1 MGSHYE
7 KMVGII
13 KNSLYKTIGSSNLT
27 WSELEE
33 VILKVEVTI
42 NNRSLRYMKDDMQLP
57 LLTPNIMTLGKAT
70 SRP

>member
-1 MGSHYE
+1 MEIKSRAPWRDSQYE
-7 KMVGII
+7 RMVDII

-42 NNRSLRYMKDDMQLP
+42 NNRSLRYM
-57 LLTPNIMTLGKAT
+57 
-70 SRP
+70 